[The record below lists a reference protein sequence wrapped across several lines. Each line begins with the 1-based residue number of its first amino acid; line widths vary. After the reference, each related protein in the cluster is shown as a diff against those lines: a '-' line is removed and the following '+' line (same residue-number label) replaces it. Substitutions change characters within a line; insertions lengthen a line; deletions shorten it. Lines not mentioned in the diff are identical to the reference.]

1 MTTDIYARERTLTR
15 EIAPE
20 VEQRLP
26 GVEVLAVELL
36 SPSRFC
42 VYVDRPEGVDLALC
56 ERVTH
61 LLDSYRGTYSIDVSS
76 PGPERPLRTE
86 RHFRAAVGKTI
97 QLKTAGAGGVRRL
110 RGDVRRADER
120 AVVVDAAGVEHEI
133 PYETIARA
141 NLIDDG
147 RKEP

>member
-1 MTTDIYARERTLTR
+1 MTTDTYARERTLTR

-36 SPSRFC
+36 SPSRIC

-56 ERVTH
+56 ERVTR
-61 LLDSYRGTYSIDVSS
+61 LLDTYRGTYSIDVSS

-86 RHFRAAVGKTI
+86 QHFRAAVGKTI
-97 QLKTAGAGGVRRL
+97 QLKTAGADGVRRL
-110 RGDVRRADER
+110 RADVLRADER